1 MNDVVRGLVPL
12 GENPLAPGRPI
23 PQTREITVNGRSH
36 LIEGDSVD
44 HQQLVRLAYP
54 DIRPAESAALTVT
67 YRGGP
72 LQAAEGLLTSHQ
84 RTPIAQGEAF
94 VVSRTVAS

>member
-1 MNDVVRGLVPL
+1 MNDTERGLVPSK
-12 GENPLAPGRPI
+12 GNPLEPTRRPE
-23 PQTREITVNGRSH
+23 PTREVSVNGRKH

-44 HQQLVRLAYP
+44 HEQLVRLAFP
-54 DIRPAESAALTVT
+54 DIRLTDATALTVT

-72 LQAAEGLLTSHQ
+72 LNAAEGLLTAHQ